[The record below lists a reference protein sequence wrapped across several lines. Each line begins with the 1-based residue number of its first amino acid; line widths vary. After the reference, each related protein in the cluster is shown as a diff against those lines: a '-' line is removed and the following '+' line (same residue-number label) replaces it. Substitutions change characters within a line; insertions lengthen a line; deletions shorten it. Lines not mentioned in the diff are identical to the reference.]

1 MKSTRSVAKNG
12 ILTQRFQA
20 LHPAHTHASNLRGLV
35 FCWSHWL
42 PDHSLTF
49 PVFIIPAMNFSESF
63 IVRND
68 RFYTPQLSFKLDFHL
83 LMSISPCIT
92 SYLSPHPHISWRSV
106 PLVIENGTGR
116 SRNHPTP
123 FPDLP
128 DSPTPSHPPSP
139 PPRALSKSST
149 RCHNVSGHVEWH
161 R

>member
-1 MKSTRSVAKNG
+1 
-12 ILTQRFQA
+12 
-20 LHPAHTHASNLRGLV
+20 
-35 FCWSHWL
+35 
-42 PDHSLTF
+42 
-49 PVFIIPAMNFSESF
+49 MNFSESF

-92 SYLSPHPHISWRSV
+92 SYLSPHPHISRRSV

-139 PPRALSKSST
+139 PPRALSKSSSP
-149 RCHNVSGHVEWH
+149 CHKVSGHVERH